1 MIDLAHEEV
10 LAFLALLA
18 FGNVLCG
25 ADEAHDL
32 SLRPGTLEI
41 GKSMILHPA
50 DLAVS
55 PPDPVLDREG
65 LRIDGIK
72 SRRDRRPSLRGGAD
86 RTATSRG
93 GLHRGQA
100 ANDLCSP
107 ARPAPPARARLQSAS
122 G

>member
-10 LAFLALLA
+10 LPFLALLA

-32 SLRPGTLEI
+32 SLTPGTLEI

-55 PPDPVLDREG
+55 PPDPPLDRER
-65 LRIDGIK
+65 LRIDGIN
-72 SRRDRRPSLRGGAD
+72 SRRDSRPHPLNLV
-86 RTATSRG
+86 RTHAPDELVAHHLF
-93 GLHRGQA
+93 LH
-100 ANDLCSP
+100 SIE
-107 ARPAPPARARLQSAS
+107 
-122 G
+122 